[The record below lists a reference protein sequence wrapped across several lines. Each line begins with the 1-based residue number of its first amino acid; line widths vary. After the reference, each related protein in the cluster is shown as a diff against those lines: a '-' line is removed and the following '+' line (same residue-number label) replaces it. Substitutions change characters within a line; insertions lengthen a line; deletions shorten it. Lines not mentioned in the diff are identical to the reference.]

1 MDRDVLRVVALD
13 LSGKH
18 IRSSFPL
25 AEYLCH
31 CIGLAM
37 PEAVEQHVH
46 TITVFR
52 SFLNSS
58 KLSAAQQHSMV

>member
-18 IRSSFPL
+18 IRSSDSL
-25 AEYLCH
+25 AEYLRH
-31 CIGLAM
+31 CVAFAL
-37 PEAVEQHVH
+37 PEAVEQHVY

-52 SFLNSS
+52 
-58 KLSAAQQHSMV
+58 